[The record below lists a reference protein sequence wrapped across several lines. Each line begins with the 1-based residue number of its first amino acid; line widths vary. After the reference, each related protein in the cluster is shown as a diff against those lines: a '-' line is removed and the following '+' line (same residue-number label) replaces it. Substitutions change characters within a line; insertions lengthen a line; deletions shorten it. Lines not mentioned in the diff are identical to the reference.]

1 MAKQSPTTRIV
12 TKKHVARL
20 ERERKQIALI
30 KWIAIGTIVFITLL
44 LGYGYLKTTYFL
56 LKEPVA
62 KVNGDVITTGE
73 WQERV
78 RLERVRQLNL
88 YQQYLFYQE
97 QFGMDTTQYQQQILM
112 TLQTPSII
120 GQQVLDQMVDE
131 LIIRQEAEKR
141 GITVS
146 EEELNTLFHE
156 SYGFFPDG
164 TYTPTVTATE
174 FSLPTLSSEQLTLY
188 PSTAISTMTSTSTAA
203 PTNTPD
209 LSVTPTATFTAAPAT
224 PTFVPEL
231 PTATA
236 TPYTVEGFNK
246 EYEQTMTDLKAYEI
260 SEATLR
266 SVYEIQLIRKKLLDE
281 LTTDTSRT
289 ETQVWARH
297 ILVRTE
303 AEAKAVEELLANGV
317 DFANTAKK
325 YSTDTGSGPIGG
337 DLGWFGKGMM
347 VAEFEDA
354 AFNQNVGEIG
364 QPVQSQF
371 GYHIIQVLGR
381 EELPVTEEQY
391 QQKRETA
398 FGEWLTAAKETAAI
412 TTFDVWTERV
422 PLTPEALNTPTPE

>member
-1 MAKQSPTTRIV
+1 MAKQSPTPRIV

-30 KWIAIGTIVFITLL
+30 KWIAVGTIVFITLL
-44 LGYGYLKTTYFL
+44 LGYGFLKTTYFL
-56 LKEPVA
+56 LKEPVVE
-62 KVNGDVITTGE
+62 VNGDVITTGE

-97 QFGMDTTQYQQQILM
+97 QFDMDTTQYQQQILM

-131 LIIRQEAEKR
+131 QIIRQEAEKR

-188 PSTAISTMTSTSTAA
+188 PSTATPTTAPTSTAA

-209 LSVTPTATFTAAPAT
+209 VSATPTVAAPAT

-246 EYEQTMTDLKAYEI
+246 EWEQTLTDLKAYEI

-266 SVYEIQLIRKKLLDE
+266 SVYEIQLLRQKLLDE
-281 LTTDTSRT
+281 PIADTSRT

-297 ILVRTE
+297 ILLDTE
-303 AEAKAVEELLANGV
+303 AEANAVQALLKNGT
-317 DFANTAKK
+317 DFAKLAGE
-325 YSTDTGSGPIGG
+325 YSKDTGSGASGG

-354 AFNQNVGEIG
+354 AFNQAVGEVG
-364 QPVQSQF
+364 QTVQSQI

-381 EELPVTEEQY
+381 EELPITEEQY

-398 FGEWLTAAKETAAI
+398 FSEWLTKTKETAVV

-422 PLTPEALNTPTPE
+422 PLTPETLNTPTPE